1 MITRRTVLR
10 GLAAAVASGV
20 ALPAYAFGIEP
31 WRLTVAN
38 YRLTPPNWPPGLE
51 LKIAALADIH
61 ACEPWMS
68 AARIAQIVART
79 NALSPDI
86 VVLLGDYSVSTHYY
100 TRLVHSQ
107 EWAAV
112 LSHLRAP
119 LGVHA
124 VMGNHDWWE
133 DRTAQRDGRGPT
145 FGHRALAK
153 VGIAVYENEAA
164 RLVKDGRAFWIA
176 GLGDQIAF
184 VRRPPNSGYRQRW
197 GVDDLPGTLARVT
210 GDAPVI
216 LLAHEPD
223 IFHRVPDRV
232 ALTLSGHTHGGQVS
246 VFGYRPIVPS
256 RYGRRYAYGHVVEGG
271 RNLIVSGGLG
281 CSVAPIRFGVPPEIV
296 VIEVG
301 A

>member
-10 GLAAAVASGV
+10 GLAAAVTGAAV
-20 ALPAYAFGIEP
+20 VPAYALGIEP
-31 WRLTVAN
+31 WSLTVAG
-38 YRLTPPNWPPGLE
+38 YRLTPPNWPPGLK

-68 AARIAQIVART
+68 TARIAQIVART

-100 TRLVHSQ
+100 TRLVHPQ

-133 DRTAQRDGRGPT
+133 DRMAQRDGRGPT
-145 FGHRALAK
+145 VGHRALAK
-153 VGIAVYENEAA
+153 AGIAVYENEAV

-176 GLGDQIAF
+176 GLGDQIAL
-184 VRRPPNSGYRQRW
+184 VGRRPSRGDQHRL
-197 GVDDLPGTLARVT
+197 GVDDLPGTLARTT
-210 GDAPVI
+210 GSAPVI

-223 IFHRVPDRV
+223 IFPQVPDRV
-232 ALTLSGHTHGGQVS
+232 ALTLSGHTHGGQIS
-246 VFGYRPIVPS
+246 VFGYRPVVPS

-271 RNLIVSGGLG
+271 RNLIISGGLG
-281 CSVAPIRFGVPPEIV
+281 CSVVPVRFGVPPEIV
-296 VIEVG
+296 VVELG